1 LKINDW
7 NIGTRLGLSHGVLI
21 LMMLALV
28 GVSAWGF
35 MQVQAINERLIEREW
50 VKAEAINLINATTR
64 ANARRNLEMLIAT
77 DAEQIQQIR
86 GHIAQNRQIIDGAFA
101 TLEQHIQDPEHQ
113 RMLAELAVAR
123 RAYVE
128 SFVRVGNLVTA
139 GDRPAAIALM
149 QSETLPALDALQKP
163 INALMQAQQ
172 AMVSGSGV
180 EMAQSLAASRN
191 SMAGLGLAAALL
203 ALWLATWISRSIT
216 RPMQEAVQLAQR
228 VAAGDLSA
236 HLVSDRRDECG
247 QLLQALQAMN
257 QALGQTIA
265 QVRHSAEAVASASG
279 QIAAGNQDL
288 SSRTEQQSSALEQ
301 TSASMQELTETVRK
315 NSESSRHAN
324 QLAESASAVAVKG
337 GDVVSQMV
345 HNMEAINASSRK
357 IADII
362 GVIDGI
368 AFQTNILALNAA
380 VEAARAGEQGR
391 GFAVVASEVRNLAGR
406 SATAAR
412 EIKQLIGTSV
422 GNVGTGCTLVEQA
435 GSTMDEIVV
444 HVRRVAD
451 LMREINTASQDQSS
465 GIGQINQAVG
475 QMDQFT
481 QQNAALVEESAAAAQ
496 ALKRQAQEL
505 VQSVS
510 AFKLD
515 DQASAPRRA
524 LAAT

>member
-1 LKINDW
+1 MKINDW
-7 NIGTRLGLSHGVLI
+7 KIGTRLGLSHGVLI
-21 LMMLALV
+21 TLMLALLATAV
-28 GVSAWGF
+28 WGF
-35 MQVQAINERLIEREW
+35 GQAKAVNDRLIQQEW

-77 DAEQIQQIR
+77 DAEQISQIR

-101 TLEQHIQDPEHQ
+101 TLEQHIQDPEHK
-113 RMLAELAVAR
+113 RLLAELAVNR
-123 RAYVE
+123 RAYVA

-139 GDRPAAIALM
+139 GDREAAIALM
-149 QSETLPALDALQKP
+149 KSETLPALDALQQP
-163 INALMQAQQ
+163 INALVQVQQ
-172 AMVSGSGV
+172 GLVTGAGAELEQVIV
-180 EMAQSLAASRN
+180 TSR
-191 SMAGLGLAAALL
+191 SFMLGLGLAAALL

-216 RPMQEAVQLAQR
+216 RPMQDAVNLAQQ

-236 HLVSDRRDECG
+236 HIVINRRDECG

-257 QALGQTIA
+257 LALGQTIA
-265 QVRHSAEAVASASG
+265 QVRHSAEAVASASS

-288 SSRTEQQSSALEQ
+288 SARTEQQSSALEQ

-324 QLAESASAVAVKG
+324 QLAETASAVAVKG
-337 GDVVSQMV
+337 GDVVGQMV

-391 GFAVVASEVRNLAGR
+391 GFAVVASEVRSLAGR

-412 EIKQLIGTSV
+412 EIKQLINTSV
-422 GNVGTGCTLVEQA
+422 SNVGTGCTLVEQA
-435 GSTMDEIVV
+435 GGTMDEIVV

-496 ALKRQAQEL
+496 ALKNQAQEL